1 MTVFKCYMKITKKNI
16 GMILMY
22 FVIFAVISV
31 AMLYVNKGDDGNGQ
45 FTSSKLEAGIVD
57 NDKSKVSEKL
67 ADYLSKLHNTDMLE
81 YDIDVLQEKM
91 YYNKYDI
98 IIQIPE
104 GFSEKFLSG
113 DARVY
118 VTQQPGS
125 YSYMYVESQINDFI
139 NRIIKY
145 NIAGYTIEES
155 FEKVQDVKESK
166 VTLVDVN
173 GNGGTM
179 PDFAF
184 LFQFFP
190 YTCIA
195 VLGNVLG
202 IIVCSFR
209 KKEVKNR
216 IAASAVPLRRQSA
229 ESFIAFIV
237 TGMLVW
243 AAFLALV
250 FAIRGK
256 EFLNSA
262 NMFYYILN
270 SFTVMA
276 LSLSIS
282 FLAGILARKPDMVNM
297 IITPVSLFMSFLG
310 GVFVPLSMLNGTVRK
325 AARFV
330 PVYWYE
336 EVNNKLSEYA
346 EIPADVIKE
355 IWSGIGVQL
364 LFTLMFIALTLA
376 ISRYQMQ
383 EK

>member
-1 MTVFKCYMKITKKNI
+1 
-16 GMILMY
+16 MI
-22 FVIFAVISV
+22 
-31 AMLYVNKGDDGNGQ
+31 
-45 FTSSKLEAGIVD
+45 
-57 NDKSKVSEKL
+57 KL
-67 ADYLSKLHNTDMLE
+67 AEYLSKLHNADMLE
-81 YDIDVLQEKM
+81 YDISVLQEEM

-104 GFSEKFLSG
+104 GFSEEFLSG
-113 DARVY
+113 DARVS

-145 NIAGYTIEES
+145 NIAGYTMEES

-173 GNGGTM
+173 GNGGDM
-179 PDFAF
+179 PGFAF

-190 YTCIA
+190 YTSIA
-195 VLGNVLG
+195 ILGNVLG

-216 IAASAVPLRRQSA
+216 IAASAVSLRRQSA
-229 ESFIAFIV
+229 EAFLAFIV
-237 TGMLVW
+237 TGVLIWV
-243 AAFLALV
+243 AFLTLV
-250 FAIRGK
+250 FAMRGK
-256 EFLNSA
+256 ELVNNA

-276 LSLSIS
+276 LSLSIA
-282 FLAGILARKPDMVNM
+282 FLTGILAKKPDMVNM

-325 AARFV
+325 AAKFV

-346 EIPADVIKE
+346 EIPADVMKE
-355 IWSGIGVQL
+355 IMGGIGIQV

>member
-22 FVIFAVISV
+22 FIIFAVVSL
-31 AMLYVNKGDDGNGQ
+31 AMFYVNKRDSPDSQ
-45 FTSSKLEAGIVD
+45 FSSSKLNAGIVD
-57 NDKSKVSEKL
+57 NDKSGVSKKL
-67 ADYLSKLHNTDMLE
+67 AEYLSKLHNADMLE
-81 YDIDVLQEKM
+81 YDISVLQEEM

-104 GFSEKFLSG
+104 GFSEKFISG
-113 DARVY
+113 DVKVS

-125 YSYMYVESQINDFI
+125 YSYMYVSSQIDDFI

-145 NIAGYTIEES
+145 NIAGYTMEEC
-155 FEKVQDVKESK
+155 FEKVQDIKESK
-166 VTLVDVN
+166 VTLIDVN
-173 GNGGTM
+173 GNGGNM

-190 YTCIA
+190 YVSIA
-195 VLGNVLG
+195 ILGNVLG
-202 IIVCSFR
+202 IIVSSFR
-209 KKEVKNR
+209 KREVKNR

-229 ESFIAFIV
+229 EAFLSFVVIGV
-237 TGMLVW
+237 VVW

-250 FAIRGK
+250 FGMRGK
-256 EFLNSA
+256 ELLNNA

-270 SFTVMA
+270 AFTVTV
-276 LSLSIS
+276 LSLSIA
-282 FLAGILARKPDMVNM
+282 FLAGIIAKKPDMVNV

-310 GVFVPLSMLNGTVRK
+310 GVFVPLNILNDTVRK
-325 AARFV
+325 AAKFV

-336 EVNNKLSEYA
+336 EINNKLSEYA
-346 EIPADVIKE
+346 EIPADVVKE
-355 IWSGIGVQL
+355 IWGSIGIQI

-376 ISRYQMQ
+376 ISRYQVQ